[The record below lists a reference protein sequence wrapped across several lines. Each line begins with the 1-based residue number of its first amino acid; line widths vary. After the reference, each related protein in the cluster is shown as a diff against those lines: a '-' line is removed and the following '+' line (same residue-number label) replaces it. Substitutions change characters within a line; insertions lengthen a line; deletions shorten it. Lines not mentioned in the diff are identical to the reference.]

1 MFCVL
6 VVAARP
12 KMRMSTD
19 TMSSITVTIIDFLF
33 LLLKE
38 PTRQQIS
45 ENYSYHHQSDVRLA
59 NEPVTTVQA
68 ISIWTDT
75 FFFCSSGS
83 ELLHIQIKMK

>member
-19 TMSSITVTIIDFLF
+19 TMSSNTVTIMDFLF

-38 PTRQQIS
+38 PTRQ
-45 ENYSYHHQSDVRLA
+45 
-59 NEPVTTVQA
+59 
-68 ISIWTDT
+68 
-75 FFFCSSGS
+75 
-83 ELLHIQIKMK
+83 

>member
-19 TMSSITVTIIDFLF
+19 TMSSSTVTIMDFLF

-38 PTRQQIS
+38 PTRQQMR
-45 ENYSYHHQSDVRLA
+45 EPYCCDVNGKVMSKMRLKL
-59 NEPVTTVQA
+59 ESTTSIDA
-68 ISIWTDT
+68 IGRS
-75 FFFCSSGS
+75 
-83 ELLHIQIKMK
+83 